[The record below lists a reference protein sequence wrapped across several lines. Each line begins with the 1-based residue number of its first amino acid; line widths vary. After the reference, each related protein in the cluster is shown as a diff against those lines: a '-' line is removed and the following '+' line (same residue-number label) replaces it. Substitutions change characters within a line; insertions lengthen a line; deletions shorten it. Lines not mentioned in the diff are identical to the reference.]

1 MRTAGDGGS
10 CPGTRGGAKK
20 GKRGTRRR
28 RIRRGP
34 GAARSEGFLA
44 ACSENARVSS
54 EMIVERLYGGG
65 EGRNTEKEK
74 ERERETYRE
83 TSVCFRVSFFVI

>member
-1 MRTAGDGGS
+1 MRTAGDGGG

-34 GAARSEGFLA
+34 GAARSGGFLA
-44 ACSENARVSS
+44 ACSENNARVGS
-54 EMIVERLYGGG
+54 EMIAERLYGGSG
-65 EGRNTEKEK
+65 KGKRETKKEK
-74 ERERETYRE
+74 EREK
-83 TSVCFRVSFFVI
+83 